1 MSIETI
7 LITTFSL
14 SLLIYLG
21 FIVLGFVL
29 KGKNIKAQNLD
40 KK

>member
-1 MSIETI
+1 MSIETT

-21 FIVLGFVL
+21 FIVLGFAL